1 MSDLTLYRWGLF
13 VIMIHQE
20 IRKKF
25 IDFFT
30 SEARSHKEIPS
41 APLVPENDPTVL
53 FITAGMHPLVPYLM
67 GEPHPL
73 GKRLVDIQK
82 SFRTDDIEEVGDRHH
97 HTFFEMLGNWSLGDY
112 FKKEA
117 IGWSFEF
124 LTDKKWLGLDPGR
137 IYVSVF
143 EGDSDAPRD
152 EESIR
157 AWQEVFQ
164 KAGIKANVGD
174 KHKGVTGDSRIFP
187 YPKDKNWWGHAGST
201 GPCGPDSEMF
211 YDTGL
216 TMHQPEIHGET
227 CHINCDC
234 GRYLEIWNDVFM
246 EFNKKKDGTYEPLK
260 QKNVD
265 TGMGMERMAALTAW
279 LRKLVP
285 EPDPY
290 LTDLFK
296 IARMKLQE
304 ISNRD
309 YEESFAKPMRII
321 LDHSRAAVFLMSDGV
336 APGNKERGY
345 ILRRLIRRSI
355 RQGQKLGI
363 TRDFLSELA
372 GDFAAIYSPSYP
384 DLKINLPE
392 IKKMLGAE
400 EAKFR
405 KLLDRGLREIEKM
418 PLLDG
423 TIAFDLYQSYGFPPE
438 LTFEIA
444 SDRGEKIDRS
454 EFEREFTKHQEKS
467 RTAARGIFK
476 GGLQDHSEQ
485 TTGLHTST
493 HLLQQALRQVLGNGV
508 RQKGSH
514 ITAERLRFD
523 FSHDKKM
530 TPEEIAETEKLVN
543 SQIKKNLA
551 VNYEVTPIAEAV
563 NRGALTVPG
572 ANYPEKVK
580 VYSIGKFS
588 KEVCGG
594 PHVDFT
600 GSLGKFKIVKEEA
613 AGNLNRRIYA
623 ILEKEKAS

>member
-1 MSDLTLYRWGLF
+1 
-13 VIMIHQE
+13 MIHQE

-30 SEARSHKEIPS
+30 LPPRNHKEIPS
-41 APLVPENDPTVL
+41 AALVPENDPTVL
-53 FITAGMHPLVPYLM
+53 FITAGMHPLVPFLL

-124 LTDKKWLGLDPGR
+124 LTSEKWQGLDPQK

-157 AWQEVFQ
+157 VWQEVFQ
-164 KAGIKANVGD
+164 KAGIKAAVGD
-174 KHKGVTGDSRIFP
+174 KTQGVAGDARIFP
-187 YPKDKNWWGHAGST
+187 YPKAKNWWGPAGTT

-211 YDTGL
+211 YDTGFN
-216 TMHQPEIHGET
+216 THKKEIHGAV

-246 EFNKKKDGTYEPLK
+246 EFNKKPDGTYEPLK

-265 TGMGMERMAALTAW
+265 TGLGMERMVALTSW
-279 LRKLVP
+279 LRKIIA

-304 ISNRD
+304 ISGRD
-309 YEESFAKPMRII
+309 YEEPFVRPMRII
-321 LDHSRAAVFLMSDGV
+321 LDHTRAAVFLMSDGV
-336 APGNKERGY
+336 EPGNKERGY

-355 RQGQKLGI
+355 RQSQKLGI
-363 TRDFLSELA
+363 IRDFLAELA
-372 GDFAAIYSPSYP
+372 EDFTHIYSASYP
-384 DLKINLPE
+384 DLKTNLPS
-392 IKKMLGAE
+392 IQKMLESE
-400 EAKFR
+400 EVKFR
-405 KLLDRGLREIEKM
+405 KLLDRGLREIERMKI
-418 PLLDG
+418 LDG
-423 TIAFDLYQSYGFPPE
+423 KIAFDLYQSYGFPPE

-444 SDRGEKIDRS
+444 LERGEKIERS
-454 EFEREFTKHQEKS
+454 EFDEEFAKHQEKS
-467 RTAARGIFK
+467 RTATKGVFK
-476 GGLQDHSEQ
+476 GGLQDHSEK
-485 TTGLHTST
+485 TTGLHTAT
-493 HLLQQALRQVLGNGV
+493 HLLQQALRQVLGKEV

-523 FSHDKKM
+523 FIHEGKM
-530 TPEEIAETEKLVN
+530 TESQILETENIVN
-543 SQIKKNLA
+543 REIKKNLGVSFQIEAIDKA
-551 VNYEVTPIAEAV
+551 VKS
-563 NRGALTVPG
+563 GALTVPG
-572 ANYPEKVK
+572 AQYPEKVK

-588 KEVCGG
+588 REVCGG

-600 GSLGKFKIVKEEA
+600 GKLGKFKIIKEEA
-613 AGNLNRRIYA
+613 SGSLNRRIYA
-623 ILEKEKAS
+623 ILE